1 MELSKQETEL
11 SFLFT
16 ELQSQNFFDKMF
28 QTPVEN
34 KVSLNI
40 NFSRLDFIR
49 IPS

>member
-1 MELSKQETEL
+1 MELSKQETGL

-34 KVSLNI
+34 TVSLNI

-49 IPS
+49 TPS